1 MKIRQ
6 MKAHELE
13 AIIQL
18 WRVTSAETYT
28 FLLGSHTEEEDR
40 GYFTDVV
47 AANNEIWVAEEDE
60 QLQGFLAIKGS
71 YIDRLYIHPTHQ
83 RKGVGMALIAH
94 SQTLSPTGLELHT
107 HVKNV
112 NACAFYEKHGFVA
125 VKYGVSPPPESEP
138 DVEYHWRP

>member
-28 FLLGSHTEEEDR
+28 FLSDNHTEAGDR
-40 GYFTDVV
+40 IYFTNVI
-47 AANNEIWVAEEDE
+47 AAKNEIWVTEEDE
-60 QLQGFLAIKGS
+60 QLQGFLAIRRS

-83 RKGVGMALIAH
+83 RKGVGTALIAH
-94 SQTLSPTGLELHT
+94 AQTLSPTGLELRT

>member
-1 MKIRQ
+1 

-18 WRVTSAETYT
+18 WRATSAETYT
-28 FLLGSHTEEEDR
+28 FLSGAGSHNEEGDR
-40 GYFTDVV
+40 SYFTNVV
-47 AANNEIWVAEEDE
+47 AANNEIWAAEEDE
-60 QLQGFLAIKGS
+60 QLQGFMAIKGS

-83 RKGVGMALIAH
+83 RKGVGTGMIAH
-94 SQTLSPTGLELHT
+94 AQTLSPAGLELCT

-125 VKYGVSPPPESEP
+125 VKYGVTPPPQSEP